1 MKPGSIQDWLKPTL
15 GGVLMVVGAAGLAY
29 KVISG
34 YRHPSPDAFVSVQ
47 DQNKLAAAAEHPV
60 AATAAP
66 VDVAAPAQSTINNT
80 PPAPS
85 IAAPSVEAGTS
96 ADVHTQAQAL
106 DNSACVAIQTEQHE
120 IEGALR
126 RPPSSEESRYLQ
138 RRQLELAEQS
148 SKTNCDK

>member
-1 MKPGSIQDWLKPTL
+1 ML
-15 GGVLMVVGAAGLAY
+15 VGAAGLAY

-66 VDVAAPAQSTINNT
+66 VDVAAPAQSTINIT
-80 PPAPS
+80 STAPS
-85 IAAPSVEAGTS
+85 TAAPSVEAGTP
-96 ADVHTQAQAL
+96 ADVDPQAQAL

-120 IEGALR
+120 IEGAHHK
-126 RPPSSEESRYLQ
+126 PHSSDEERFLQ
-138 RRQLELAEQS
+138 RRLLELAEQS
-148 SKTNCDK
+148 DKGKCVR